1 MDLSTK
7 LAEWK
12 AGSVRGPI
20 PSGLLARLER
30 VHKDKEQRIRESRTM
45 TEEAKRLEIT
55 EARRQFRQ
63 DWREM
68 RGQVIEQ
75 MDAEIETARRTAN
88 PPASEAELS
97 RMGLLANVYLKSW
110 ERAAGNMNKA
120 ADEFAAQGDRAG
132 LRLLREH
139 AGLAPMG
146 ARQGLLKR
154 VGEAE
159 EAFKTD
165 AQRKA
170 EQDAR
175 RLDGLRR
182 NWLNP
187 DGASEVELKKRTLT
201 NLYNARPTWLAN
213 AHAQLDLAVFAAY
226 GWPEVPDEL
235 SEEDLL
241 KGLLDLNL
249 QRWNEE

>member
-1 MDLSTK
+1 MTDLSTT
-7 LAEWK
+7 LALWK
-12 AGSVRGPI
+12 ENKMRGPI
-20 PSGLLARLER
+20 PSGLLARLETS
-30 VHKDKEQRIRESRTM
+30 HKAKEERIRESRTM

-55 EARRQFRQ
+55 EARRQFRS

-68 RGQVIEQ
+68 RGQVLEQ
-75 MDAEIETARRTAN
+75 FDRDLETARRTAN

-132 LRLLREH
+132 LRLIREH

-159 EAFKTD
+159 EGLASD

-175 RLDGLRR
+175 SLEGDRSRF
-182 NWLNP
+182 
-187 DGASEVELKKRTLT
+187 ELGTAMRQNFIRAKTAPIVPPPADPVSPA
-201 NLYNARPTWLAN
+201 YPRP
-213 AHAQLDLAVFAAY
+213 
-226 GWPEVPDEL
+226 
-235 SEEDLL
+235 
-241 KGLLDLNL
+241 
-249 QRWNEE
+249 QR

>member
-1 MDLSTK
+1 MTDLSTK

-20 PSGLLARLER
+20 PSGLLARLEAS
-30 VHKDKEQRIRESRTM
+30 HDAKEERIRESRTL
-45 TEEAKRLEIT
+45 TQEAKRLEAT
-55 EARRQFRQ
+55 EARRQFRS

-68 RGQVIEQ
+68 RGQVLEQ
-75 MDAEIETARRTAN
+75 MDRDLEQARRTAN
-88 PPASEAELS
+88 PPASEAELG

-132 LRLLREH
+132 LRLIREH
-139 AGLAPMG
+139 AGLAPLG

-159 EAFKTD
+159 EGLASD

-175 RLDGLRR
+175 SLEGERSRFEMGTAMREGFIRAKTAPIVPPPAD
-182 NWLNP
+182 P
-187 DGASEVELKKRTLT
+187 VSPA
-201 NLYNARPTWLAN
+201 YPRP
-213 AHAQLDLAVFAAY
+213 
-226 GWPEVPDEL
+226 
-235 SEEDLL
+235 
-241 KGLLDLNL
+241 
-249 QRWNEE
+249 QR